1 MGKKHSVAIA
11 TLVDKH
17 MWLAA
22 AVFVH
27 QLARLNTTLPIV
39 VFNVTELPQPA
50 VTLIESLGARV
61 TSLEPSITVPEE
73 FHSHLLQWPFSTK
86 RGATV
91 MRRFAPYAKLGVWGQ
106 TQWSKVVLVDVDVV
120 FAANIDEMAAM
131 PANTF
136 SPETCNSLD
145 PARCTNGSGAATQ
158 GFNAGVMVI
167 GPSAERFASMND
179 FATDV
184 IGQQLRRYN
193 YSTKQARAVENNYL
207 AYPEQSFLKRYWP
220 KVMRATIEGGGRAR
234 MGYDWQWRTIDPH
247 EACARGGE
255 EAECQPS
262 HFMSRLYNARPYDCS
277 TCSADYVTKV
287 KIVHYTCGPKPWGY
301 PRAHLQRCAANSSRC
316 TGMAPC
322 LADWTMRWYVARD
335 EVCRAWQTNVRLQ
348 LPDGCV

>member
-1 MGKKHSVAIA
+1 M
-11 TLVDKH
+11 H

-27 QLARLNTTLPIV
+27 QLAQLNTTLPIV

-61 TSLEPSITVPEE
+61 TSLEPSLRSSTRTSCSGPSAPREERRSVRTVCETRRVGSDAVVQGGPGGCRCRVRR
-73 FHSHLLQWPFSTK
+73 K
-86 RGATV
+86 R
-91 MRRFAPYAKLGVWGQ
+91 RRDGSDASWDASWY
-106 TQWSKVVLVDVDVV
+106 
-120 FAANIDEMAAM
+120 
-131 PANTF
+131 TF

-145 PARCTNGSGAATQ
+145 PARCTNGSSAATE

-167 GPSAERFASMND
+167 GPSAESFASMND

-207 AYPEQSFLKRYWP
+207 TYTEQSFLKRYWL
-220 KVMRATIEGGGRAR
+220 KVMRVTIEGGGRAR
-234 MGYDWQWRTIDPH
+234 MGYDWQWRTLDQH

-277 TCSADYVTKV
+277 TCSADYVSKV

-301 PRAHLQRCAANSSRC
+301 PRAHLQRCATNNSRC
-316 TGMAPC
+316 TGIAPC